1 MASPQLE
8 LSRLDRE
15 HLYCMV
21 AVAARW
27 LKVVTTVVCTL
38 VSTLVSTLVTTVVCT
53 VTKVT

>member
-27 LKVVTTVVCTL
+27 LKVVSTLVCTL
-38 VSTLVSTLVTTVVCT
+38 VSSLVTTVVCT